1 MGSGQV
7 RVARIRVTIALAGAL
22 TGAVYGGLCATLVAA
37 PRGAVLRVAT
47 VSGAALL
54 GVIVAYLSAR
64 LVGRRLQGVA
74 AALLVVAGGVL
85 TPLAAPIH
93 WPGLLGPALAGLG
106 AGVLTIVAPLLARE
120 LAANSR
126 HQVAGSTG
134 FGLPLGLGATQLV
147 AVAAVAVEL
156 PVERLVWPTIGA
168 LALLVGILLATLPE
182 SPVWLAT
189 HRTMER
195 SYAAMVRLFGTL
207 EASIELDWV
216 LMARDMAAE
225 ERRLRWRDLRLPGMK
240 RTVTAGA
247 VLALVREAPLGL
259 AALVLVPAV
268 AGELASPRAATV
280 ALLVL
285 GLTATGVGVTT
296 ALHRFRGFGFARL
309 IAGLALALV
318 GLSLMTLATH
328 VHGGGALVL
337 VLVAT
342 PALAVAQFVLVT
354 PAARGSVEPLV
365 PPWLVRAHTTS
376 THVLAAAARVI
387 CLTAPAALVATRG
400 PATTAMVATLVEIV
414 VLIVLTAALPQAL
427 HRTA

>member
-168 LALLVGILLATLPE
+168 LALLVGILPE

-342 PALAVAQFVLVT
+342 LGLAVAQFVLVT